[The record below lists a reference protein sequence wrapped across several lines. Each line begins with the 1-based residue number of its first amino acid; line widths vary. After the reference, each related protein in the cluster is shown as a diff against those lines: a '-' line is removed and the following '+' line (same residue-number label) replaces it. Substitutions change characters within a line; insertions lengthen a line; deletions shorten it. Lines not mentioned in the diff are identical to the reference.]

1 MGRGRVE
8 QGGDNSRLAPVQP
21 LKAVDARIG
30 RAQLGPPQSAADSL
44 QGGEHLI
51 EDAANVETT
60 LSMIKMKFGGAV
72 RAKTPTT
79 LCELHIYTLSMP
91 PCQTALGANT
101 TSRLNG

>member
-8 QGGDNSRLAPVQP
+8 QGGDNSRLVPVQP

-30 RAQLGPPQSAADSL
+30 RAQLGPPQPAANSL

-60 LSMIKMKFGGAV
+60 LSMSP
-72 RAKTPTT
+72 R
-79 LCELHIYTLSMP
+79 
-91 PCQTALGANT
+91 QTALGANT